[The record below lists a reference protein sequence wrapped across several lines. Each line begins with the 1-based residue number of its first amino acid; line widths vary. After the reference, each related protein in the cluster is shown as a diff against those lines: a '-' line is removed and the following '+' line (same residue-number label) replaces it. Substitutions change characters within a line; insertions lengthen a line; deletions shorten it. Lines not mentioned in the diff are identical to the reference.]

1 MGACFFFWV
10 FVFAACIP
18 NRFCT
23 PDVGVGKV
31 VKCRL
36 VDASTLTRNSI
47 EYHSVGTQTKMR
59 IYIDEDEDEKEMRSS
74 MPDILLTGIPPGR
87 KELMSNVI
95 KELSMRFEKKVEEE
109 TISLLP
115 ERRSLVINGSPT
127 GFSSTDDTTA
137 SVDLSY
143 DDMSDVKKSITSL
156 EDHIGHDFEGA
167 VESDSLICD
176 LETLPAKLFYPDLT
190 ASLCINRCDLHERD
204 LNTSCESLFAEQD
217 NMSLRT
223 YVSSPDISL
232 IGFDDMVAYA
242 SHSTSCEDITEDT
255 VISCKKEYEEKDSSL
270 KLEKERFPVINE
282 IYNKQG
288 NIIEDVV
295 AYKNSNDVEEIKA
308 NKNSENNNLLAKD
321 NNNNPKNEIFE
332 NDLSPI
338 SDISLSAY
346 CYDSS
351 GSLKENNNIFEEN
364 NDPLYSDLE
373 ICSDNDK
380 GYEGDTDRT
389 VYETLVLS
397 KYTLDFSP
405 ASMNGYDADCEE
417 MITSFKQPPNSL
429 YTIFE
434 ETIAEI

>member
-1 MGACFFFWV
+1 M
-10 FVFAACIP
+10 FVLLHVYP
-18 NRFCT
+18 NQFCT
-23 PDVGVGKV
+23 PDVGVGQV

-36 VDASTLTRNSI
+36 VDASTLTRNNV
-47 EYHSVGTQTKMR
+47 EYQSVGTQTKMR
-59 IYIDEDEDEKEMRSS
+59 IYFDEDEDEKEMMKSS
-74 MPDILLTGIPPGR
+74 IPDILKTGIPPGR
-87 KELMSNVI
+87 NELMSNVI

-115 ERRSLVINGSPT
+115 ERRSLIINGSPT

-137 SVDLSY
+137 SIDLSY
-143 DDMSDVKKSITSL
+143 DDGSDIKKSITSL

-167 VESDSLICD
+167 IESDSLICD
-176 LETLPAKLFYPDLT
+176 METLPAKLFYPDLT
-190 ASLCINRCDLHERD
+190 ASLCINLCDSHNHD
-204 LNTSCESLFAEQD
+204 LNTSSESLFAEQD

-232 IGFDDMVAYA
+232 VGFDDMVAFA

-255 VISCKKEYEEKDSSL
+255 VISCNKEFGSEDL
-270 KLEKERFPVINE
+270 KLEKGFPIINQ
-282 IYNKQG
+282 IYNKQT
-288 NIIEDVV
+288 NI
-295 AYKNSNDVEEIKA
+295 AYENSNDLEDIKA

-321 NNNNPKNEIFE
+321 NNNNPKKEIFE

-338 SDISLSAY
+338 SDVSLSAY

-351 GSLKENNNIFEEN
+351 GSLKENKLCFEEN
-364 NDPLYSDLE
+364 NDALYSDLE
-373 ICSDNDK
+373 TCSDK
-380 GYEGDTDRT
+380 GYEGDSDRT

-417 MITSFKQPPNSL
+417 MITSFKQPPNTL